1 MSPLTTVKFSISEYA
16 LLALGHLREH
26 YALNELEAEYLYKIG
41 KLPILINELVEA
53 GHVIY
58 EIPRPANSP
67 RTYTLFEFKDNEPKL
82 LKLLTRT
89 KQRLF
94 SSEVDS

>member
-1 MSPLTTVKFSISEYA
+1 MPPLKTVTFSISEHA

-26 YALNELEAEYLYKIG
+26 YALNALEAEYLYHIDN
-41 KLPILINELVEA
+41 LPAVINELVEA

-58 EIPRPANSP
+58 EIPRPVNSP
-67 RTYTLFEFKDNEPKL
+67 KTYTLFEFKDNEPKL
-82 LKLLTRT
+82 FKLLTRT

-94 SSEVDS
+94 SSEIAA